1 MLFLL
6 IQCILPFLLIFFL
19 LVRIIHHPL
28 SFYLYP
34 SGEDLSYRSSGSTAK
49 TVVAVIV
56 QDMKNGASHY
66 WSLDKLKQRL
76 DDMRLF
82 YNCDYSAEVTPV
94 GETPIETES
103 TVNGGGGGW
112 IAALSLNPAR
122 LIPNRLTME
131 QVLTT
136 VSIYQCID

>member
-1 MLFLL
+1 
-6 IQCILPFLLIFFL
+6 
-19 LVRIIHHPL
+19 
-28 SFYLYP
+28 
-34 SGEDLSYRSSGSTAK
+34 
-49 TVVAVIV
+49 
-56 QDMKNGASHY
+56 MKNGASHY

-82 YNCDYSAEVTPV
+82 YNCDYSTEVTPV

-122 LIPNRLTME
+122 LVPNRLTME
-131 QVLTT
+131 QVPY
-136 VSIYQCID
+136 INYCINMWMYRLNRFEIHTMMIRLHWIQWMH